1 VPNPWTALGYDHTAS
16 DIASALSESADIVVI
31 EGPPGVGK
39 SWLAKHIGGMWDSGG
54 GVTVVAEGDPLK
66 SEEPFYPFRFAMS
79 ELPVGW
85 KSMLSSAADLA
96 KLGETT
102 LGTAGV
108 ITATVK
114 TLAGIRGKQRRQGS
128 IYLGDVGQEALFEME
143 KLGKKGPILFI
154 ADNLH
159 WWDADSLHLLDQL
172 RGERMAS
179 MHPFLTEMRVLALQT
194 PEPYQSVAQP
204 EAHEILL
211 KPGRTR
217 AFCLDKVPRE
227 GFENVL
233 EALGAPS
240 APSAAV
246 ADTIY
251 RLSGGHLALV
261 SRCAKRLDG
270 AEEHDLFAARDID
283 EFTRVLLTERMAA
296 LGTRGKHALAV
307 LRIAA
312 ILGLTFRR
320 EELTCA
326 AVTDEP
332 ETVELLRYCRD
343 EDVLE
348 LSKGVGSFVHELYRQ
363 YFLQTTAHD
372 KIAVHERLADCLRL
386 LRPSEYVIRCK
397 NAVAAEQE
405 RQAAALGV
413 HAALQEVREGRD
425 WQDLPQATVEVIQE
439 GGLTGVVETFVL
451 ASERLGVYRQAEC
464 HNALDSLPR
473 DLPKSLLAEAD
484 YLRAMC
490 LMSTR
495 SEEDRGTGRAILES
509 WVGYE
514 EQEPEIGIRLLQL
527 LLYGMTHLPDK
538 EPGRN
543 LEGRIRHVLG
553 ERTAFDRAAKD
564 AIYVLDRCSA
574 SLYQPDI
581 AVIRTREA
589 VAYFAAGDEQ
599 TVLLRPLE
607 YYRCLVNHGANL
619 IATAQYEKARDVYD
633 TLARLVDEYS
643 QDVFPR
649 LDFPHTNSLLADY
662 RLESTT
668 AQEAVV
674 RQRDIATNHRVES
687 DPFYVDNALAVYLS
701 LSGEQQEAISILDG
715 LDSLLSESR
724 SIPEP
729 SMTYLIRSNRCAARF
744 LAGDFD
750 RAVEEWDAL
759 DGVVEKIAYV
769 FRPLMLRR
777 HELLAK
783 IMGRREPMSPVAFDT
798 CLIADGSREYGPLW
812 KNFGRGFRMP
822 EVEFWRD
829 S

>member
-1 VPNPWTALGYDHTAS
+1 MLNPWTALGYDHAAS
-16 DIASALSESADIVVI
+16 DIATALSESADIVVI

-39 SWLAKHIGGMWDSGG
+39 SWLAKHIGAMWDAGG
-54 GVTVVAEGDPLK
+54 GTAVVAEGDSLK
-66 SEEPFYPFRFAMS
+66 SEESLYPFRFAMS
-79 ELPVGW
+79 ELPIGW

-96 KLGETT
+96 KLGETM
-102 LGTAGV
+102 LGTAGI
-108 ITATVK
+108 ITATVQ
-114 TLAGIRGKQRRQGS
+114 TLAGIRSKQRRQRS
-128 IYLGDVGQEALFEME
+128 TYLGELGQEALFEIE
-143 KLGKKGPILFI
+143 RLGKKGPILFI

-159 WWDADSLHLLDQL
+159 WWDTDSLHLLDQL
-172 RGERMAS
+172 RGERMTS

-204 EAHEILL
+204 EAHEVLL
-211 KPGRTR
+211 RPGHVRT
-217 AFCLDKVPRE
+217 FSLGKVPRE
-227 GFENVL
+227 GFEDVL
-233 EALGAPS
+233 EAFGAPS

-246 ADTIY
+246 TDAIY

-261 SRCAKRLDG
+261 SRCAKRIDG
-270 AEEHDLFAARDID
+270 EEEHDLFAVRDID

-296 LGTRGKHALAV
+296 LGTRGKHALAI

-326 AVTDEP
+326 AVTDET

-343 EDVLE
+343 EEVLE
-348 LSKGVGSFVHELYRQ
+348 LSKGVGSFAHELYRQ
-363 YFLQTTAHD
+363 YFLQAATDD
-372 KIAVHERLADCLRL
+372 KIAIHERLADCLRL

-405 RQAAALGV
+405 QQAAALGA
-413 HAALQEVREGRD
+413 HAALQEVREGRG
-425 WQDLPQATVEVIQE
+425 WRSLPQATFEVIQD

-451 ASERLGVYRQAEC
+451 ASEQLGAYRQAEC

-553 ERTAFDRAAKD
+553 DRTAFDRAAKD
-564 AIYVLDRCSA
+564 AIYVLDRCST

-589 VAYFAAGDEQ
+589 VAYFAASDEQ

-619 IATAQYEKARDVYD
+619 IATTQYEKAHDVYD
-633 TLARLVDEYS
+633 TLASLIDEYS
-643 QDVFPR
+643 KDVFPR
-649 LDFPHTNSLLADY
+649 LDFPYTNGLLADY
-662 RLESTT
+662 RLENVT
-668 AQEAVV
+668 AQEAAVS
-674 RQRDIATNHRVES
+674 QRDIATNHRVES

-701 LSGEQQEAISILDG
+701 LSGEHHEAIAILDG
-715 LDSLLSESR
+715 LDSLLNESR

-729 SMTYLIRSNRCAARF
+729 SMTYLIRANRCGVRF

-750 RAVEEWDAL
+750 RAVEEWGAL
-759 DGVVEKIAYV
+759 DDVVEEIAYV
-769 FRPLMLRR
+769 FRPLLLRR
-777 HELLAK
+777 HELLAEV
-783 IMGRREPMSPVAFDT
+783 MRRREPMSPVAFDT
-798 CLIADGSREYGPLW
+798 CLIADGPREFGPLW